1 VIREESRAADQ
12 PLHCSR
18 RGGQVLHVPGSA
30 ERAFPYIMRRPPPA
44 RRAPVPDLRAQ
55 GHGEQLRA
63 QAQGEAARQA
73 DNVSP
78 LWNWGAFWVGSRLGL
93 R

>member
-1 VIREESRAADQ
+1 MRSHA
-12 PLHCSR
+12 PLTNRSIVLDEVVR
-18 RGGQVLHVPGSA
+18 FVLHVLGSA
-30 ERAFPYIMRRPPPA
+30 ERAFPYILRRPPPA